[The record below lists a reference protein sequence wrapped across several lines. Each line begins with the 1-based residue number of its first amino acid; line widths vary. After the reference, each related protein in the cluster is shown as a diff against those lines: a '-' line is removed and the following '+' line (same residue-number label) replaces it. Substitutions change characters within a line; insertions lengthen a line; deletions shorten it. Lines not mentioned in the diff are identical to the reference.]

1 MIDRVLRA
9 IRLDA
14 KFFRE
19 AADTPSLSGE
29 AAIIAIV
36 VSLLAALGGAVG
48 SARPV
53 VFLLVE
59 WANGLV
65 FGWLLWALISYLVG
79 TVLGGKSGVGEMARV
94 LAYASALRLLSLLG
108 FIPCVG
114 WVFRI
119 AGWVLSLVAGVL
131 AIRESMEFGTGR
143 AMVTAVIGWLVYVA
157 ATITLAV
164 VLGGALVALGRY
176 LPALSQ

>member
-14 KFFRE
+14 KLFRE

-53 VFLLVE
+53 VLLLVE
-59 WANGLV
+59 WASGLIL
-65 FGWLLWALISYLVG
+65 GWLLWALISYLVG
-79 TVLGGKSGVGEMARV
+79 RVLGGKSGVGEMARV
-94 LAYASALRLLSLLG
+94 LAYASAPGLLSLLG
-108 FIPCVG
+108 FVPCVG
-114 WVFRI
+114 WVFRV
-119 AGWVLSLVAGVL
+119 AGWVLSLAAGVL

-143 AMVTAVIGWLVYVA
+143 AMVTAVIGWWVYIA
-157 ATITLAV
+157 ATLTVAV

-176 LPALSQ
+176 VPALNQ

>member
-14 KFFRE
+14 KLFRE
-19 AADTPSLSGE
+19 AADTPRLSGE

-36 VSLLAALGGAVG
+36 VSLLAAVGSAVG
-48 SARPV
+48 TARPV
-53 VFLLVE
+53 VHLLVE
-59 WANGLV
+59 WSNGLV

-94 LAYASALRLLSLLG
+94 LAYASAPRLLSLLG

-114 WVFRI
+114 WLFRV
-119 AGWVLSLVAGVL
+119 AGWVLSLAAGVL

-143 AMVTAVIGWLVYVA
+143 ALVTAVIGWLVYIA
-157 ATITLAV
+157 ATVTLAV
-164 VLGGALVALGRY
+164 VLGGALVALGHY
-176 LPALSQ
+176 LPNLSQ

>member
-9 IRLDA
+9 MRLDA
-14 KFFRE
+14 RLFRE
-19 AADTPSLSGE
+19 TADTPRLSGE
-29 AAIIAIV
+29 AAIIALV
-36 VSLLAALGGAVG
+36 VSFLAAVGGAVG
-48 SARPV
+48 NARPV
-53 VFLLVE
+53 VLLLVE

-65 FGWLLWALISYLVG
+65 FGWLLWALIAYLVG

-94 LAYASALRLLSLLG
+94 LAYASVPRLLSLLG

-114 WVFRI
+114 WAFRV

-143 AMVTAVIGWLVYVA
+143 AVVTAVIGWLVYIA
-157 ATITLAV
+157 ATITLAI
-164 VLGGALVALGRY
+164 VLGGALAALGAY
-176 LPALSQ
+176 LPTLNQ